1 MMTLELLSMLGGG
14 VAGFVFKFIAAQQQ
28 ATADALEAV
37 IKKQGAAD
45 DSADR
50 ASQRGSVFGRR
61 TLLIAILW
69 VVAAAPFVGA
79 LFGVSTFVESQ
90 RAWWDIFG
98 VFTGGWTE
106 IRGIILLDEFRIGLL
121 TCIGYYMGASA
132 IGGRR

>member
-1 MMTLELLSMLGGG
+1 MTLELMSMLGGG

-28 ATADALEAV
+28 AQADALEAA
-37 IKKQGAAD
+37 IKIQGVSD

-50 ASQRGSVFGRR
+50 AFQRGGVFGRR
-61 TLLIAILW
+61 TLLITILW

-79 LFGVSTFVESQ
+79 IFGISTFVETEQ
-90 RAWWDIFG
+90 AWWDIFG

-106 IRGIILLDEFRIGLL
+106 LRGIILLDEFRVGLL
-121 TCIGYYMGASA
+121 ACIGYYLGASA